1 MAAALESGIILDQE
15 HGLDSYN
22 LVVLILFHLDICIQG
37 LQVLFDHIQRLGDL
51 DSASFPD
58 GPFHAGQNHRMGV
71 PCRDRK
77 IGIPGQKGFHRFFG
91 AFGTGKNGPAV
102 VARRGQHTGAG
113 EQEDGRQPE
122 QGEIDG
128 EGPLMQQRV
137 DTVDKSRNAHHSN
150 GQRHPTVNR
159 LADEQCPL
167 APCRGTEFLGQF
179 RFLAQIL
186 GSIFQPVHI
195 FSRTVGEFRQNSC
208 SALFIPPVAVSLV
221 PAVYGLI
228 AGGAERTDALL
239 FSLPMALVCL
249 LCWALYPLI
258 FRQRADVVD
267 TDSDLN
273 AALTR
278 VRRYNWGKMLLG
290 TEYLTAAFGVAFWLL
305 RNDGLWTTLLTIA
318 YMFALIA
325 FCLSTEFAVRR
336 AQERLTAAHRSDEYV
351 DEDDLWLWGLFY
363 NNPNDRHIFINDRTG
378 SGMGVN
384 VGRPAGRVIVVGTA
398 LLLVGMMVLGVCLSA
413 GFDAPRE
420 AHIDDGVLYF
430 RHFTEKYEIPL
441 EDITSLELIDELPGA
456 KRIAGTGLPNLVEGR
471 FRVEGYE
478 NTRISLN
485 PEEPPYIAVVTADM
499 SRIFALGT
507 PQETEAF
514 YNELKEALS

>member
-1 MAAALESGIILDQE
+1 MGDFTFRLIFFVLLWPVLPLISLLMANEAKVKKNIILGVTLPYIGQHDARVQE
-15 HGLDSYN
+15 IARRFKRAQWLWCGAGSAIFAAVMFLGGDEG
-22 LVVLILFHLDICIQG
+22 VLILAL
-37 LQVLFDHIQRLGDL
+37 VLLPAAVLLPYVFFARANKKLRAL
-51 DSASFPD
+51 KSAEGWRTPY
-58 GPFHAGQNHRMGV
+58 AGS
-71 PCRDRK
+71 
-77 IGIPGQKGFHRFFG
+77 
-91 AFGTGKNGPAV
+91 V
-102 VARRGQHTGAG
+102 VVDMKAAAG
-113 EQEDGRQPE
+113 EPGGR
-122 QGEIDG
+122 
-128 EGPLMQQRV
+128 LKR
-137 DTVDKSRNAHHSN
+137 
-150 GQRHPTVNR
+150 
-159 LADEQCPL
+159 
-167 APCRGTEFLGQF
+167 
-179 RFLAQIL
+179 
-186 GSIFQPVHI
+186 
-195 FSRTVGEFRQNSC
+195 
-208 SALFIPPVAVSLV
+208 ALFIPPVAAALL

-305 RNDGLWTTLLTIA
+305 RNDGLWMTLLTIA

-441 EDITSLELIDELPGA
+441 EDIASLELIDELPGA

-507 PQETEAF
+507 PQETEEF

>member
-1 MAAALESGIILDQE
+1 MGGFTFRLIFFVLLWPVLPLISLLMANEAKVKKNIILGVTLPYTGQHDARVQE
-15 HGLDSYN
+15 IARRFKRAQWLWCGAGSAIFAAVMFLGGN
-22 LVVLILFHLDICIQG
+22 EGVLILAL
-37 LQVLFDHIQRLGDL
+37 VLLPAAVLLPYVFFARANKKLRAMKSAEGWRTPYAGSVVVDMKAAAGDPGGRLK
-51 DSASFPD
+51 
-58 GPFHAGQNHRMGV
+58 R
-71 PCRDRK
+71 
-77 IGIPGQKGFHRFFG
+77 
-91 AFGTGKNGPAV
+91 
-102 VARRGQHTGAG
+102 
-113 EQEDGRQPE
+113 
-122 QGEIDG
+122 
-128 EGPLMQQRV
+128 
-137 DTVDKSRNAHHSN
+137 
-150 GQRHPTVNR
+150 
-159 LADEQCPL
+159 
-167 APCRGTEFLGQF
+167 
-179 RFLAQIL
+179 
-186 GSIFQPVHI
+186 
-195 FSRTVGEFRQNSC
+195 
-208 SALFIPPVAVSLV
+208 ALFIPPVAVSLV

-228 AGGAERTDALL
+228 ASGAERTDALL

-384 VGRPAGRVIVVGTA
+384 VGRQFVFLSFCAVALSSSSVAFGGNFFFLGLIGPHIARRLVGTDA
-398 LLLVGMMVLGVCLSA
+398 RVLLPASGIVAGIIVMLADMLVQG
-413 GFDAPRE
+413 
-420 AHIDDGVLYF
+420 
-430 RHFTEKYEIPL
+430 
-441 EDITSLELIDELPGA
+441 
-456 KRIAGTGLPNLVEGR
+456 
-471 FRVEGYE
+471 
-478 NTRISLN
+478 ISLFAN
-485 PEEPPYIAVVTADM
+485 IPTGIIVSVLSVPYFLYLLIK
-499 SRIFALGT
+499 S
-507 PQETEAF
+507 
-514 YNELKEALS
+514 